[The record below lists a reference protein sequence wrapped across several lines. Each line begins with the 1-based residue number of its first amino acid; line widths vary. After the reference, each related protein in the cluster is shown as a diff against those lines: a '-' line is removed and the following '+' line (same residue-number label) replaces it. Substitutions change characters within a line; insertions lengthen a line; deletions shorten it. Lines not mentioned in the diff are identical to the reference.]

1 MNQVRLNQLRAA
13 VLGANDGIIS
23 VSTALVA
30 IIGIL
35 GTRELIL
42 TAVAILFAGAISMAA
57 GEYVSVSAQVN
68 HEVPVEGEVST
79 SPQAPLHAASASFLA
94 FLTGGTIPALLSIFT
109 ENSVIVVIAALALL
123 ATSAALTANKKAK
136 IKSTVRLALVGSFAL
151 GISLLANVILHQLG
165 V

>member
-1 MNQVRLNQLRAA
+1 MNQMRLNQLRAA

-35 GTRELIL
+35 GIRELVL

-68 HEVPVEGEVST
+68 HEVPSEDGVVT
-79 SPQAPLHAASASFLA
+79 SAQAPIHAAAASFVA
-94 FLTGGTIPALLSIFT
+94 FLAGGTIPAVLSVVT
-109 ENSVIVVIAALALL
+109 ENSFIVVIAALALL
-123 ATSAALTANKKAK
+123 AASAALTANKKAR
-136 IKSTVRLALVGSFAL
+136 IKSTVRLALVGTFAL
-151 GISLLANVILHQLG
+151 GISLLANIVLHRLG